1 MAQQFEFD
9 LRETEVDAKQGYTL
23 SGLATGFG
31 HFNRIGGMVHDAAI
45 SLVIEPY
52 NGPTHF
58 LLEWLVTEQ
67 QIPSCFISSVIE
79 GVQDAALLGRD
90 EYRPV
95 IGVRIGVVDG
105 FFHEIYSQNYSFR
118 SAAGI
123 AFQVALAEAQLVAVL
138 YNEDMS
144 R

>member
-9 LRETEVDAKQGYTL
+9 LRETEVGAKQGYTL
-23 SGLATGFG
+23 TGLATGYGRFKRSAG
-31 HFNRIGGMVHDAAI
+31 FCHDAAI
-45 SLVIEPY
+45 SLILEPY
-52 NGPTHF
+52 SGPTHF
-58 LLEWLVTEQ
+58 LLEWVVTEQ

-90 EYRPV
+90 EHRPI

-118 SAAGI
+118 RAAAI
-123 AFQVALAEAQLVAVL
+123 AFQAALTEAKLVAV
-138 YNEDMS
+138 
-144 R
+144 